1 MCVQIK
7 LHQDEFSGEGRFRR
21 FFFRQQPQN
30 RKKISVG
37 WKSVFLFLTK
47 AAAHRLKGRPSTGRL
62 KNKLIFFLGRR
73 SSQKIFVTS
82 CWRGATTLGRAAFD
96 LKTVF
101 YPTLMFE
108 LFGTHNTP
116 FLAIYQLIN

>member
-1 MCVQIK
+1 MSSPEKVVFA
-7 LHQDEFSGEGRFRR
+7 D
-21 FFFRQQPQN
+21 FFFDNN
-30 RKKISVG
+30 RKTEK
-37 WKSVFLFLTK
+37 KSRWGGSRFFLFLTK

-73 SSQKIFVTS
+73 SSQKIFVSS

-101 YPTLMFE
+101 YPR
-108 LFGTHNTP
+108 GTHPT
-116 FLAIYQLIN
+116 